1 MKKLL
6 IFPLSFILCLN
17 LIMPVKAQDH
27 FQLLFKGFADT
38 DFLLKKHFVRKVGNY
53 YFTHNKNLKLCYG
66 TNKKHL
72 KVIDQDTV
80 EEILT
85 NGKVAYYVKA
95 HTPYPHPYHYQIIKA
110 DLATGQKSIMWTS
123 KAFSY
128 DDFTLNTVAYKN
140 GLLYFYYD
148 YYYKPEKSPD
158 VIGIYNIKTN
168 QLTNQCVNKVFLN
181 GNAKYFTSI
190 DDYPGEI
197 VSIPMYLHDQNFK
210 KITKLTQ
217 STQYYTKFI
226 GNDLYYDYTTQK
238 KENFYHTIM
247 KYNLK
252 THKRTK
258 LCRIDT
264 VWLVENDFHI
274 LNYSKKDIAISYTDP
289 PKIKHIAYHKRV
301 VLKSR

>member
-6 IFPLSFILCLN
+6 IFPLSFILCLS

-95 HTPYPHPYHYQIIKA
+95 HIPNDNILQYQIIKL
-110 DLATGQKSIMWTS
+110 DLATGQKSIMWSS
-123 KAFSY
+123 KQLPLIK
-128 DDFTLNTVAYKN
+128 FTLKTVAYKN
-140 GLLYFYYD
+140 GLLYFYYE
-148 YYYKPEKSPD
+148 PQESPNA
-158 VIGIYNIKTN
+158 IGIYNIETN

-181 GNAKYFTSI
+181 GNGTYFTAFNG
-190 DDYPGEI
+190 YPWDTAI
-197 VSIPMYLHDQNFK
+197 LPIYLYDQNFK

-226 GNDLYYDYTTQK
+226 GNDLYYDYTTRK

-258 LCRIDT
+258 LCRIDA
-264 VWLVENDFHI
+264 VFGVDSELQI
-274 LNYSKKDIAISYTDP
+274 LDYGKNNVTILYDYPYKMKR
-289 PKIKHIAYHKRV
+289 IAYHKRV
-301 VLKSR
+301 VLKKR